1 MIENENTPELEVN
14 TNAPA
19 MGESGQTQQP
29 EAVEETEGYEV
40 VFTGDTDA
48 PEVNPNAIQAAKRIA
63 RKKEREMQAQLD
75 RLKAGEVDDGL
86 RVEAQLP
93 PQPDYNDYL
102 NDDVVGEK
110 YDYDTNKAAAAYNAA
125 QQRWMLEA
133 QQANQAAQ
141 VKQSQNVNTYLKQSE
156 STSAAVREYYDVAE
170 KLNIPDYDGIE
181 ERVAAKLPQGWSDTI
196 INSFPDKAAAMF
208 AHLDKNPAAM
218 AALVNS
224 PNPMRDATLLS
235 IKFEIKKGA
244 ALSKAP
250 PADTPMK
257 GGEGSSLSRE
267 DLEKKIEEAADSA
280 NVAEY
285 RKLKAELARMK

>member
-29 EAVEETEGYEV
+29 EAVEDTEGYEV
-40 VFTGDTDA
+40 VFKGDTDA

-75 RLKAGEVDDGL
+75 RLKAGEVGDGL

-93 PQPDYNDYL
+93 PQPNYNDYL
-102 NDDVVGEK
+102 NDDVVAEK
-110 YDYDTNKAAAAYNAA
+110 YDYDTNKAAADYNAA

-181 ERVAAKLPQGWSDTI
+181 ERVAATLPQGWSDTI

-267 DLEKKIEEAADSA
+267 DLKVKIDEAADSG

-285 RKLKAELARMK
+285 RKLSAELARMK